1 MLMKWLEG
9 QFIDFDVAHVGHEYK
24 WRNLGE
30 ELGRARVTKRAEDNR
45 EAERAGRMGRMTGMA
60 GPTGKKLLGR
70 MVRSQGKDHEE
81 LFKALREEDT
91 VDISEV
97 DQKLPGCKLSEE
109 G

>member
-45 EAERAGRMGRMTGMA
+45 EAERAGRMG
-60 GPTGKKLLGR
+60 
-70 MVRSQGKDHEE
+70 
-81 LFKALREEDT
+81 EED
-91 VDISEV
+91 DG
-97 DQKLPGCKLSEE
+97 DGGADWEE
-109 G
+109 ITREDGKIAGKGPRRTFQGTSRGGHGRHFGSRSKTPRV